1 MSDLVMT
8 THHSERILRLLSY
21 NVQVGIRTQRPRH
34 YVTGSWKHVLPC
46 ARRMENLDAIARRL
60 AHFDI
65 VGLQEVDAGS
75 LRSNF
80 INMAEYLAERAGFP
94 FWYHQVNRNL
104 GRLAKHSNALL
115 SHYRPD
121 VVEDL
126 RLPGLIPGRQAL
138 LAGFHGGS
146 EPLAVIVV
154 HLALSRR
161 ARLQQLDDIANV
173 VNRYPHAIVMGDMN
187 TYCGS
192 PEMRRLFRR
201 TRLMEPVD
209 DLCTFPSW
217 RPMHSIDHILV
228 TETLRVRR
236 AETLAQ
242 PISDHLPIMTEV
254 ELPETVSLTR
264 LAPPEV
270 PDFDQFMHR
279 VKA

>member
-1 MSDLVMT
+1 MNQQSHSDRL
-8 THHSERILRLLSY
+8 LRLLSY
-21 NVQVGIRTQRPRH
+21 NVQVGIHTSHPRQ
-34 YVTGSWKHVLPC
+34 YVTGSWKHLLPC
-46 ARRMENLDAIARRL
+46 ARRMENLDAIARQL
-60 AHFDI
+60 MHFDI

-104 GRLAKHSNALL
+104 GRLAQHSNALL

-121 VVEDL
+121 EVVNL

-138 LAGFHGGS
+138 LAVYRGGS
-146 EPLAVIVV
+146 EALAVIVV

-161 ARLQQLDDIANV
+161 ARLQQFDFLANV
-173 VNRYPHAIVMGDMN
+173 VNQYPHAIVMGDMN
-187 TYCGS
+187 TVCGS

-201 TRLMEPVD
+201 TALTEPLEK
-209 DLCTFPSW
+209 LCTFPSW

-228 TETLRVRR
+228 TEGLKVRR
-236 AETLAQ
+236 AEALDQ
-242 PISDHLPIMTEV
+242 PLSDHLPIMTEV
-254 ELPETVSLTR
+254 ELPPAVRLTR
-264 LAPPEV
+264 LPPPATPGFE
-270 PDFDQFMHR
+270 QFMQQ

>member
-1 MSDLVMT
+1 MTQQSHSDRL
-8 THHSERILRLLSY
+8 LRLLSY
-21 NVQVGIRTQRPRH
+21 NVQVGIRTSRPRH
-34 YVTGSWKHVLPC
+34 YVTGSWKHLLPC

-60 AHFDI
+60 MHFDI

-104 GRLAKHSNALL
+104 GRLAQHSNALL

-121 VVEDL
+121 EVENL

-138 LAGFHGGS
+138 LAVFRGGR
-146 EPLAVIVV
+146 EALAVIVV

-161 ARLQQLDDIANV
+161 ARLQQFDYLASV

-187 TYCGS
+187 TVCGS

-201 TRLMEPVD
+201 TALTEPLAH
-209 DLCTFPSW
+209 LCTFPSW

-228 TETLRVRR
+228 TEGLRVRR
-236 AETLAQ
+236 AETLDQ

-254 ELPETVSLTR
+254 ELPSSVSLTR
-264 LAPPEV
+264 LPPPAT
-270 PDFDQFMHR
+270 PDFDRFMQR